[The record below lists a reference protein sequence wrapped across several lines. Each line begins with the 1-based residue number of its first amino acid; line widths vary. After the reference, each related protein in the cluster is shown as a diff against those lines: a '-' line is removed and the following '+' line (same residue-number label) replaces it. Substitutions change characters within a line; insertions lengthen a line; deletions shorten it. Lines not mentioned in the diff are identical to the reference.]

1 MPIPDF
7 TTMPLPAIYGIG
19 LNYLSHAREV
29 KKATPEHPMVF
40 MKPPAAVTRHGEP
53 IVLPRHLR
61 SDKVDYEGELAVIIG
76 RRCKNVSA
84 GEAASYI
91 AGYTLAIDVSARDWQ
106 FDLGGGQFCRGKG
119 FDSFCPLGPVL
130 RTPVEIPDPQN
141 LEIRTFLNGEL
152 VQESKTEMI
161 FPVMELIA
169 FLSGSTTLEVGTVIL
184 TGTPSGVGHQQ
195 SPPRYLKAGDRI
207 EVEIPEI
214 GRLGRD
220 VVEEQLDPSA

>member
-29 KKATPEHPMVF
+29 NKPTPGHPMVF
-40 MKPPAAVTRHGEP
+40 MKPPAAATRHGEP

-76 RRCKNVSA
+76 RSCKNVSA
-84 GEAASYI
+84 SEAISHI

-106 FDLGGGQFCRGKG
+106 FDLGGGQFCKGKG

-130 RTPVEIPDPQN
+130 RTPEEIPDPQG

-152 VQESKTEMI
+152 VQRSRTEMI

-169 FLSGSTTLEVGTVIL
+169 FLSGSTTLEAGTVIL

-195 SPPRYLKAGDRI
+195 NPPRYLRGGDRI
-207 EVEIPEI
+207 VVEIPEI
-214 GRLGRD
+214 GRLIRD
-220 VVEEQLDPSA
+220 VVEERLDPST